1 MPSNPY
7 VNCAKFETADRNDRE
22 QRDEAIAR
30 ANERYAQKRKAR
42 LDRLTTDEVAIIEAR
57 ERQLAAEAA
66 KQSGA
71 PVASEPDV
79 ERGEDPIPP
88 RLQQPPPA
96 LPPGSQVSVDDKPKR
111 GR

>member
-1 MPSNPY
+1 MASNPY
-7 VNCAKFETADRNDRE
+7 VNCAKFETQERRDLE
-22 QRDEAIAR
+22 QRDQAIERAHALYAR
-30 ANERYAQKRKAR
+30 KRKAR
-42 LDRLTTDEVAIIEAR
+42 LDRLTTDEIAIIEAR

-71 PVASEPDV
+71 PVASETDV
-79 ERGEDPIPP
+79 ERSESPIPP

-111 GR
+111 WR